1 MAIQNFNQVV
11 DALNQFSNAH
21 LSLKRFKTSFFEQID
36 NFATAENSFPILYVV
51 PGDVSFENE
60 IDVMSFRV
68 YCVDI
73 LQKDRS
79 NEQPIL
85 NETLLVLRDLVN
97 WIRMTDT
104 LDLNVVGTPRAV
116 PINNFL
122 TEFTVGFYIDLAVE
136 TSPETNDCSIP
147 FSSNF
152 QYSGITCDYTYV
164 SQFLT
169 CDTVASCQSI
179 INIQNQ
185 IDAITG
191 GTAGTDYYVTGGTYS
206 NGTLTLNRQN
216 GSVTIPG
223 FLTGNTGT
231 GVDTYVTGFTYND
244 ANKLTISQNQGQ
256 APLNVFINT
265 FTGITTHYVNINTNV
280 TETSA
285 VGRLNWNDTDGTLD
299 LGLKGGNVTLQ
310 IGQEQVV
317 RVVNKTATNITLL
330 EANYQAVRITGAQ
343 GQRLKVDLA
352 QANNDPSS
360 VDTIGLVT
368 ETILNNQEGFITTSG
383 LVRGINTTGSL
394 QSETWVDGDVVYLSP
409 TVAGNITNIKPIGPQ
424 HTVIIG
430 YVVRAHITQGTIF
443 VKVDNGYEL
452 GELHNVRISGE
463 TNNQVL
469 SYDSTQDVWLNR
481 TLPNFI
487 TGFTD
492 TYVTGFT
499 YSNNNL
505 TISTNQGQSP
515 LDVTI
520 NNFTGLTI
528 NGSLSASTYL
538 GLPSNI
544 YETSTDGAVTSAS
557 TSNVYTSGVL
567 VPANSFTTGN
577 NAEVTVRGR
586 KTGTAGNMTMRIYVN
601 TINSIS
607 GSPILVATNTT
618 AAVNQTYLQLQ
629 RFLSIKSTGTTEVF
643 SNTGGSNI
651 DWLGSN
657 LGVNQLS
664 VNWANDLYIVVST
677 QCTVGTDSIN
687 ARSSFIKIRR

>member
-51 PGDVSFENE
+51 PGDVNFENE

-169 CDTVASCQSI
+169 CDTLTSCQSI
-179 INIQNQ
+179 IDIQNQ
-185 IDAITG
+185 INA
-191 GTAGTDYYVTGGTYS
+191 
-206 NGTLTLNRQN
+206 
-216 GSVTIPG
+216 
-223 FLTGNTGT
+223 LTGAT
-231 GVDTYVTGFTYND
+231 DTYVTGFTYND
-244 ANKLTISQNQGQ
+244 ANRLTISQNGGQ
-256 APLNVFINT
+256 PPLNVFINT
-265 FTGITTHYVNINTNV
+265 FTGITTHYLDVNTNV

-285 VGRLNWNDTDGTLD
+285 VGRLNWNNTDGTLD

-317 RVVNKTATNITLL
+317 RVVNKTGANLL
-330 EANYQAVRITGAQ
+330 ESQYKVARIRRQSEGGSQ
-343 GQRLKVDLA
+343 GQRLAIVLA
-352 QANNDPSS
+352 QANNDPNS
-360 VDTIGLVT
+360 VDTLGIVT
-368 ETILNNQEGFITTSG
+368 ENIDNNQEGFITSSG
-383 LVRGINTTGSL
+383 LVRNINTTGSL
-394 QSETWVDGDVVYLSP
+394 QSETWLDGDVLYLSP
-409 TVAGNITNIKPIGPQ
+409 ITAGELTKVKPIAPQ
-424 HTVIIG
+424 HTVIMG
-430 YVVRAHITQGTIF
+430 YVVYAHVNNGKIF

-452 GELHNVRISGE
+452 DELHNVRISGE

-469 SYDSTQDVWLNR
+469 SYNSSQDVWVNR
-481 TLPNFI
+481 TLPNPI
-487 TGFTD
+487 
-492 TYVTGFT
+492 
-499 YSNNNL
+499 YS
-505 TISTNQGQSP
+505 
-515 LDVTI
+515 
-520 NNFTGLTI
+520 
-528 NGSLSASTYL
+528 SASSGTVVTNTNTNTFSKALLVSANSY
-538 GLPSNI
+538 
-544 YETSTDGAVTSAS
+544 TTDDVPEVLIRCRRVSGTTAN
-557 TSNVYTSGVL
+557 NVYVARL
-567 VPANSFTTGN
+567 YWN
-577 NAEVTVRGR
+577 VTPDIA
-586 KTGTAGNMTMRIYVN
+586 GTPT
-601 TINSIS
+601 
-607 GSPILVATNTT
+607 LLAT
-618 AAVNQTYLQLQ
+618 APSV
-629 RFLSIKSTGTTEVF
+629 V
-643 SNTGGSNI
+643 GGSNTLHMSRNLAIVNATNNTSVTIVTTSFATDFGTNASGVITTNPSNVAI
-651 DWLGSN
+651 DWTQTG
-657 LGVNQLS
+657 
-664 VNWANDLYIVVST
+664 YIVVAIQNTGASGLNDRNY
-677 QCTVGTDSIN
+677 CDL
-687 ARSSFIKIRR
+687 IRIR